1 MKTRFVGLSRF
12 TAAAS
17 ATVITAVNAWA
28 FVSSSVSIERDQ
40 LQLASIVAANAN
52 AQVAQLQ
59 SRTVSTCPN
68 NPEARDPL
76 VSVCLGG

>member
-1 MKTRFVGLSRF
+1 MKTRFVGLRRF
-12 TAAAS
+12 AAAAS

-28 FVSSSVSIERDQ
+28 YVSSSVSIERDQ

-59 SRTVSTCPN
+59 SRSVSSCAN

>member
-12 TAAAS
+12 AAAAS
-17 ATVITAVNAWA
+17 ATDITAVNAWA

-68 NPEARDPL
+68 NPEARDHRAL
-76 VSVCLGG
+76 MCLRG